1 MTQLFMV
8 RHGPTHVKKLIGW
21 TDVPAD
27 LSDRQAIAGLKGMLP
42 DLPVVS
48 SDLLR
53 ARQTADAIQGARHR
67 LPHAASFREI
77 HMGAWEDR
85 SWTEIDD
92 STPGA
97 LRQYYEQPG
106 DTAPPEGESWNQLSQ
121 RVHER
126 LTDLLAH
133 HPKGLIVVAHMG
145 PILTVVQRAR
155 DISAYDALAQVIA
168 PLSVSQFNY
177 DGAFHEITVNQF
189 PAAL

>member
-27 LSDRQAIAGLKGMLP
+27 LSDLKAIAGLKGALP
-42 DLPVVS
+42 DLPVIS

-67 LPHAASFREI
+67 LPHAVQFREI

-85 SWTEIDD
+85 SWTEVDA

-121 RVHER
+121 RVHEG
-126 LTDLLAH
+126 LTDLLVH

-155 DISAYDALAQVIA
+155 GISAYDALAQVIA
-168 PLSVSQFNY
+168 PLSVSQFTY
-177 DGAFHEITVNQF
+177 DGAFHEVTVNQF